1 MTACTNKAR
10 GAVVAALAGVL
21 ALGAVPAVAL
31 ATGSDVSLQ
40 WVTPTGAFENATVD
54 VAAVRHGNQGLEV
67 ESPLNG
73 AIQVTFVENQP
84 VSFEYFDIS
93 MIGSAQ
99 EDDDF
104 RVYPAWEDD
113 EFEVAFYKRDSK
125 GNPVGA
131 EIENDLTEVGQY
143 CAVITGVEGSPYD
156 EGELVIPIDILAA
169 DFIVGIEGDT
179 NADGSFD
186 LYYDATVHNDDFEFT
201 FDGDPVTEG
210 VDYDVYYILD
220 GHDTTEKVDVKDAAK
235 YRAVLVGKGA
245 YAGSTEIS
253 PIINVKPLEL
263 SDYANV
269 HFEGLAA
276 TGDDEIENILA
287 IWINGHRFTG
297 DDAIMG
303 ELRADIDVEDVDG
316 DDITSADTGDG
327 YAGTVWKDNGK
338 YRYNGYKAD
347 PNNGNISNDVRGF
360 DAFKVKYLADF
371 QYADQAWPTSGWE
384 TVLTDAD
391 TVWTSGNV
399 TAHADNDL
407 KGGVDLSFT
416 DGEIEK
422 YRIFDASGAQV
433 DGENMAAPAYD
444 WGHTPGTYTVTY
456 RVTPDEMK
464 EAGYVYGGQCVS
476 TVTVYADAIN
486 ADAKA
491 AVLFDVDDDETNEVV
506 TSVAVTYDPARTDL
520 KDEIEVVVNDAAGY
534 NLLDDGR
541 AVVTYYDSE
550 GRVVKGALTEAG
562 TYTLKVTSA
571 SYKLTGT
578 TEMTVT
584 IGKLDLSDVKANGV
598 KPHKWDD
605 AGNVTEYLRWREKG
619 VSLVGL
625 DLVYLPSGAEDVP
638 GNWERFPMN
647 QVKATILDSEGNK
660 LDKIEDEGVYTI
672 HFEARND
679 DAANNYV
686 VPADFT
692 VTCIKDGWNK
702 DHVNHLKFRDVAYT
716 DYFANAVDK
725 VSNERYMTGYK
736 GTKLFGSY
744 DNLNRGQMAI
754 VLYNM
759 AKADGKMSENG
770 LQYTELGGYITGF
783 EDVDGNE
790 YYAKAIAWARL
801 AGVVNGYDETHFGPE
816 DTITRE
822 QFVAMMV
829 NYEKKF
835 GDYEQAD
842 ASVLD
847 DFSDA
852 SGVSSWATNAVA
864 WGVENGILGN
874 GGFLAAQSDIIR
886 ADAACMVYNY
896 TK

>member
-54 VAAVRHGNQGLEV
+54 VAVVWHGNQGPEY
-67 ESPLNG
+67 ETPLDG
-73 AIQVTFVENQP
+73 AIQVEFVENQP
-84 VSFEYFDIS
+84 VSFEYFKIS
-93 MIGSAQ
+93 MIGSA
-99 EDDDF
+99 EESDDF
-104 RVYPAWEDD
+104 LVHPAWEDD
-113 EFEVAFYKRDSK
+113 EFEVAFYERDSK
-125 GNPVGA
+125 GEPVGD
-131 EIENDLTEVGQY
+131 EIESDLTEVGQY

-156 EGELVIPIDILAA
+156 EGRLVIPIDIVAA
-169 DFIVGIEGDT
+169 GFDVAIEGET
-179 NADGSFD
+179 NDDGSVD

-201 FDGDPVTEG
+201 FNGDPVTEG
-210 VDYDVYYILD
+210 VDYDVYYIVD
-220 GHDTTEKVDVKDAAK
+220 GHDLDDKADVKDADE

-245 YAGSTEIS
+245 YAGSTEVS
-253 PIINVKPLEL
+253 PIINVKPLDL
-263 SDYANV
+263 NDYANV

-276 TGDDEIENILA
+276 AGEDEIENILA

-303 ELRADIDVEDVDG
+303 ELVAHIDVDDVDD
-316 DDITSADTGDG
+316 DDITSSDEG

-338 YRYNGYKAD
+338 YRYSATKKD
-347 PNNGNISNDVRGF
+347 PNNSNIVTDHRGF

-371 QYADQAWPTSGWE
+371 DYKDAGAWPSTYE
-384 TVLTDAD
+384 TVVTDAD
-391 TVWTSGNV
+391 TVWNSKYV

-407 KGGVDLSFT
+407 KGGVDLAYPA
-416 DGEIEK
+416 EIEK
-422 YRIFDASGAQV
+422 YRIFDA
-433 DGENMAAPAYD
+433 DGNDITDDTSWSTKA
-444 WGHTPGTYTVTY
+444 GTYTLCY
-456 RVTPDEMK
+456 RVTPEEMA
-464 EAGYVYGGQCVS
+464 ESGYVYGGQAS
-476 TVTVYADAIN
+476 TVLTVYKEAID

-520 KDEIEVVVNDAAGY
+520 KEEIEVVVNDAAGN
-534 NLLDDGR
+534 NLLDDGS

-598 KPHKWDD
+598 KPHEWDD
-605 AGNVTEYLRWREKG
+605 AGNVTEYLPWKKHG
-619 VSLVGL
+619 VTLDGL
-625 DLVYLPSGAEDVP
+625 RLAYLPAGAKDVP
-638 GNWERFPMN
+638 SKWVPFPMT

-660 LDKIEDEGVYTI
+660 LDKIVDEGVYTV

-686 VPADFT
+686 VPADIT
-692 VTCIKDGWNK
+692 VTCIKDGKVADK
-702 DHVNHLKFRDVAYT
+702 DGNFVNHLKFRDVAYT
-716 DYFANAVDK
+716 DYFANAVDF
-725 VSNERYMTGYK
+725 VSDGDRLYMTGYK

-759 AKADGKMSENG
+759 AKAEGKMSENG
-770 LQYTELGGYITGF
+770 LHYTELGGYITGF

-847 DFSDA
+847 DFDDA
-852 SGVSSWATNAVA
+852 SGVSAWATNAVA

-874 GGFLAAQSDIIR
+874 GGFLGAQNDIIR